1 MYSHIARSESRSFL
15 GFKQYRL
22 TARLHLTAQEIQI
35 VERHR
40 LRRIEIFYDPIRDE
54 LNANAERAHEKAK
67 ARGLF
72 VTRAGDA
79 SAICVSEMRAL
90 VSTIRAL
97 LAFNIT
103 VADLLRGVTITNRSL
118 RAIAE
123 IEQVIIDCIDDI
135 DRSLQTARRY
145 VHETEDIF
153 APGTDDDAAVPPNQW
168 PRTWMR

>member
-1 MYSHIARSESRSFL
+1 M
-15 GFKQYRL
+15 
-22 TARLHLTAQEIQI
+22 
-35 VERHR
+35 ERHR

-54 LNANAERAHEKAK
+54 LNASAERAHERAK
-67 ARGLF
+67 ARGFF
-72 VTRAGDA
+72 VTKASDA
-79 SAICVSEMRAL
+79 SAICMSEMSAL

-145 VHETEDIF
+145 ADETEDIF
-153 APGTDDDAAVPPNQW
+153 APETDDDAMVHPNQW
-168 PRTWMR
+168 PRTWTQ

>member
-22 TARLHLTAQEIQI
+22 TARIHLTAHEIQM

-54 LNANAERAHEKAK
+54 LNAGAERAHERAK

-72 VTRAGDA
+72 VTRASDA
-79 SAICVSEMRAL
+79 SAICLSEMRAL

-103 VADLLRGVTITNRSL
+103 IADLLRGVTITNRSL

-123 IEQVIIDCIDDI
+123 IERVITDCIDDI
-135 DRSLQTARRY
+135 DRYLQSARRY
-145 VHETEDIF
+145 TDQAEDIF
-153 APGTDDDAAVPPNQW
+153 APGTDDDAAVPPNQ
-168 PRTWMR
+168 

>member
-1 MYSHIARSESRSFL
+1 MYSHIARSESRSLL

-22 TARLHLTAQEIQI
+22 TARIHLTALEIQI

-54 LNANAERAHEKAK
+54 LNANAERAHERAK

-72 VTRAGDA
+72 VTRASDT
-79 SAICVSEMRAL
+79 SVICVSEMRAL

-103 VADLLRGVTITNRSL
+103 VADLLRIKINQGQTNADSHFPNG
-118 RAIAE
+118 RAL
-123 IEQVIIDCIDDI
+123 IDD
-135 DRSLQTARRY
+135 
-145 VHETEDIF
+145 V
-153 APGTDDDAAVPPNQW
+153 TDTLLTVACNNGSKISDGVDANDKPFTTTFPFLASPHSGNP
-168 PRTWMR
+168 

>member
-22 TARLHLTAQEIQI
+22 TARLHLTAREIQI

-40 LRRIEIFYDPIRDE
+40 LRRFEIFYDPIRDE
-54 LNANAERAHEKAK
+54 LNANAVRAHERAK
-67 ARGLF
+67 ACGLF
-72 VTRAGDA
+72 VTKASDA
-79 SAICVSEMRAL
+79 STICVSEMRAL

-118 RAIAE
+118 RGIAA

-145 VHETEDIF
+145 VDETEDIF
-153 APGTDDDAAVPPNQW
+153 APGTDDDASVPPNQW
-168 PRTWMR
+168 PRAWIR

>member
-15 GFKQYRL
+15 GFRQYRL
-22 TARLHLTAQEIQI
+22 AARIHLTAPEIQI

-54 LNANAERAHEKAK
+54 LNAGAERAHERAK

-72 VTRAGDA
+72 VTRASDA
-79 SAICVSEMRAL
+79 SAICLSEMRAL

-103 VADLLRGVTITNRSL
+103 IADLLRGVTITNRSL

-123 IEQVIIDCIDDI
+123 IERVITDCIDDI
-135 DRSLQTARRY
+135 DRYLQSARRY
-145 VHETEDIF
+145 TDQAEDIF

>member
-15 GFKQYRL
+15 GFKHYRL
-22 TARLHLTAQEIQI
+22 TARIHLTAQEIQI

-54 LNANAERAHEKAK
+54 LNAGAERAHEGAK

-72 VTRAGDA
+72 VTRARDA
-79 SAICVSEMRAL
+79 SAICVSEMSAL

-123 IEQVIIDCIDDI
+123 IEQIIIDCIDDI
-135 DRSLQTARRY
+135 DRTLQTARRY
-145 VHETEDIF
+145 TDQTEDIF
-153 APGTDDDAAVPPNQW
+153 APGTDDDTTAPPHQW
-168 PRTWMR
+168 PRMWMR